1 MTSNEHEEKPIGPG
15 LAAAI
20 YFAIFALCFL
30 IFTKYTLLSLQ
41 DSLKL
46 PLFPSILIVMF
57 TGAYVGSLFGAAL
70 ARSKTWYHSLIIGC
84 FMAVIAILLIS
95 LAIMIHA
102 WFYDSAFYARL
113 HTWRDY
119 FVIFGALF
127 VSITLIAGIW
137 LIPLMGLAAIHF
149 NKQFLPGL
157 LAVDA
162 KRIEENKRER
172 DSSDE

>member
-1 MTSNEHEEKPIGPG
+1 MTASEQEEKPLSPG

-20 YFAIFALCFL
+20 YFAIFSLCFL

-46 PLFPSILIVMF
+46 PLFPSILVAMF

-70 ARSKTWYHSLIIGC
+70 AGTRTWYHSFIIGC
-84 FMAVIAILLIS
+84 FIALFSLVLIS
-95 LAIMIHA
+95 LAIMVHA
-102 WFYDSAFYARL
+102 WFYDGAFYGRL
-113 HTWRDY
+113 HSWRDY

-127 VSITLIAGIW
+127 ASITLIAGVW
-137 LIPLMGLAAIHF
+137 LIPLTGLAAIHF
-149 NKQFLPGL
+149 NRHFLPGL

-162 KRIEENKRER
+162 QRIEENKRQR
-172 DSSDE
+172 DNSDD